1 MMINLDEKSI
11 LIKAITD
18 LLELNYNIN
27 IEPHMFE
34 KERTVIFKIFHN
46 QLDIKFE
53 LKIGLSQFTINKLP
67 LTYDEIEKEL
77 KQEYIKLLER

>member
-1 MMINLDEKSI
+1 MTNFDENAI

-27 IEPHMFE
+27 IESRMFE
-34 KERTVIFKIFHN
+34 KKRIATFIIFHK

-53 LKIGLSQFTINKLP
+53 LHIGLNQFTINKMP

>member
-1 MMINLDEKSI
+1 MTNFDENAI

-27 IEPHMFE
+27 IEPHMLE
-34 KERTVIFKIFHN
+34 KERTARFIIFHK

-53 LKIGLSQFTINKLP
+53 LNIGLNQFTIDKMP

>member
-1 MMINLDEKSI
+1 MINFDEKSI
-11 LIKAITD
+11 LVKAIKD
-18 LLELNYNIN
+18 LLELKYNIN

-34 KERTVIFKIFHN
+34 KEWTVRFIISHK

-53 LKIGLSQFTINKLP
+53 LNIGLSQFTINKLP

>member
-1 MMINLDEKSI
+1 MINFDENAI

-27 IEPHMFE
+27 IESRMFE
-34 KERTVIFKIFHN
+34 KERIARFIIFHK

-53 LKIGLSQFTINKLP
+53 LNIGLNQFTINKMP

>member
-1 MMINLDEKSI
+1 MTNFDENAI

-27 IEPHMFE
+27 IESRMFE
-34 KERTVIFKIFHN
+34 KERIARFIIFHK

-53 LKIGLSQFTINKLP
+53 LHIGLNKFTINKMP